1 MMGIPALDY
10 TPVDTIPTITKNLRG
25 TFNTHKTRPID
36 FRLAQLRKLYWRL
49 VHQSASDSGAMHL
62 PHAC

>member
-1 MMGIPALDY
+1 MMGIPPLDY
-10 TPVDTIPTITKNLRG
+10 TPVDAIPTITKNLRA

-49 VHQSASDSGAMHL
+49 VRQFHSVSGAMHS
-62 PHAC
+62 PHEC